1 MKLTISHIET
11 PTGPMMLLLDD
22 AKQVRLFE
30 WVDHHSRMDRLLAR
44 HYPKTTFSI
53 SDEAPPAAYHKAI
66 QAYFAGEI
74 DALEALPVAFG
85 GTAFQQTVWQALQ
98 TIPAGKTLSYGQ
110 LATQIGNPK
119 AMRAVGLANGANP
132 IGIIV
137 PCHRVI
143 GANGTLT
150 GYGGGMERKHW
161 LLRHEGSLPQ
171 NLL

>member
-1 MKLTISHIET
+1 
-11 PTGPMMLLLDD
+11 MMLLLDD
-22 AKQVRLFE
+22 EKRVRLFE
-30 WVDHHSRMDRLLAR
+30 WVDHRDRMDRLLAR
-44 HYPKTTFSI
+44 HYPKTKFSL
-53 SDEAPPAAYHKAI
+53 SEEMPPERYAETI
-66 QAYFAGEI
+66 LSYFAGEMN
-74 DALEALPVAFG
+74 ALDTLPIAFG

-98 TIPAGKTLSYGQ
+98 TIPAGRTLSYGK
-110 LATQIGNPK
+110 LAAQIGNPK
-119 AMRAVGLANGANP
+119 GMRAVGLANGANP
-132 IGIIV
+132 IALIV

>member
-11 PTGPMMLLLDD
+11 PTGPMMLLLDE

-30 WVDHHSRMDRLLAR
+30 WVDHQSRMDRLLVR

-53 SDEAPPAAYHKAI
+53 SEEAPPVAYHQAIAAYFSGDIA
-66 QAYFAGEI
+66 
-74 DALEALPVAFG
+74 ALESLPVAFG
-85 GTAFQQTVWQALQ
+85 GTAFQQTVWLALQ

-110 LATQIGNPK
+110 LAAQIGNPK
-119 AMRAVGLANGANP
+119 GMRAVGLANGANP
-132 IGIIV
+132 IALIV

-161 LLRHEGSLPQ
+161 LLQHEGSLPQ
-171 NLL
+171 KLL

>member
-1 MKLTISHIET
+1 MKLALSHIET

-22 AKQVRLFE
+22 ERQVRLFE
-30 WVDHHSRMDRLLAR
+30 WVDHQSRMDRLLLR

-53 SDEAPPAAYHKAI
+53 SEEAPPAAYHGAI
-66 QAYFAGEI
+66 AAYFSGDI
-74 DALEALPVAFG
+74 RALEALPVAFG

-110 LATQIGNPK
+110 LAVQIGNPK
-119 AMRAVGLANGANP
+119 GMRAVGLANGANP
-132 IGIIV
+132 IALIV

-150 GYGGGMERKHW
+150 GYGGGMELKHW
-161 LLRHEGSLPQ
+161 LLRHEGALPQ
-171 NLL
+171 KLL